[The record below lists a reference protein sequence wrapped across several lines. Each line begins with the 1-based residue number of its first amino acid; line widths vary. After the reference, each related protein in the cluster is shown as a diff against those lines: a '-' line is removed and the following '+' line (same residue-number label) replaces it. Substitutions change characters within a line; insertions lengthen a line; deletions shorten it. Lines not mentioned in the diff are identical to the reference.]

1 MPSGEMGRVMKEKS
15 EETKEAAQPQL
26 VAEIK
31 PGKYSD
37 GHPLDSV
44 QYLESKIILKGDR
57 FTAVQSFH
65 DFSKLVRQTAD
76 QTEVGYSTREFEGT
90 RPQIREVL
98 FMDTS
103 DFRLYN
109 NAFILRRRLLY
120 EDGFP
125 VGDPEIVFK
134 FRHPDPQ
141 TAAEMD
147 VRPNIAGKYEIK
159 FKAEALPLKEGVGGV
174 RTLYSH
180 NVQFSMSQEHEADRG
195 AMSTLL
201 HVFPAL
207 QRLDTSPGERV
218 ELVNHTAVEEVLLD
232 IGMLDFGKGIDAK
245 SSVSVWRTRGDM
257 KQLVGEFSF
266 QCKFKRADEVHAKT
280 MKRVEQFFVSL
291 QLLARDWVELGVTK
305 TAAVYR
311 LQGNPPQAHE

>member
-1 MPSGEMGRVMKEKS
+1 MKEKS
-15 EETKEAAQPQL
+15 EAAKEAAPPQL

-37 GHPLDSV
+37 GHPLDAV

-57 FTAVQSFH
+57 FTSVQSFH
-65 DFSKLVRQTAD
+65 DFSKLVRHTAEQTG
-76 QTEVGYSTREFEGT
+76 VGYSTREFEGA

-125 VGDPEIVFK
+125 VGDPEVVFK

-141 TAAEMD
+141 KAAEMD

-159 FKAEALPLKEGVGGV
+159 FKAEALPLKEGIGGV

-180 NVQFSMSQEHEADRG
+180 NVQFTMSQEHEADRG
-195 AMSTLL
+195 AMATLV

-207 QRLDTSPGERV
+207 QTLNTAPGERV

-266 QCKFKRADEVHAKT
+266 QCKFKRADEVHART

-291 QLLARDWVELGVTK
+291 QLAARDWVEIGTTK